1 MEHQEILKLLN
12 EAGEITIIGGNEAQV
27 AFKNCAPF
35 IKCIT
40 KIDGTMIDDAEDL
53 DLVIP
58 MYDLLEYSLNYSDT
72 AGSLWFYS
80 KDEATNVNA
89 NIATNDDFK
98 SFKYKTKL
106 VGERDAQ
113 IAPNNN
119 SGILENATIT
129 VPLKYLSDFWRK
141 IEMSLTN
148 SKVKLKLK

>member
-1 MEHQEILKLLN
+1 MEHQKVLNLLH
-12 EAGEITIIGGNEAQV
+12 ETGDITIIRGNETQV

-53 DLVIP
+53 DLIMP
-58 MYDLLEYSLNYSDT
+58 MYNLLEYSLNYSDT

-89 NIATNDDFK
+89 NIATNDGFK

-141 IEMSLTN
+141 IEMSLIN
-148 SKVKLKLK
+148 CKVKLKIK